1 MSRKPGYYLHL
12 ASIPQLIIDSAS
24 AVMNSKNRLHFPQ
37 CHILLNVSHLFA
49 TTALGG
55 RKRMGAGQ
63 GDSHTIL
70 SSCSPYRVGTV
81 LFSKRKN

>member
-1 MSRKPGYYLHL
+1 MPRKPGYYLHL